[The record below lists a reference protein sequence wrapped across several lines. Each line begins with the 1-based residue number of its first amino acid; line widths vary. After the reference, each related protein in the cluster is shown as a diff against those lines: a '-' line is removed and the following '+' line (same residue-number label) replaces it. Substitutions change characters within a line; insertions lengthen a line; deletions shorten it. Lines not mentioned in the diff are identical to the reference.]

1 MRRLHFAF
9 LPEELYPTNWRER
22 PLHLWRLR
30 DHFEVQKKQC
40 MNRHK
45 HYSKPYWQEISLSS
59 KAPEWIT
66 EGEYKVRFEPLYLG
80 VSELVRYYKLENFYG
95 LEKERMGI
103 RVRVRLLFTPEQE
116 AHMDTPD
123 LIKYLYEQEDFYPKP
138 CYLSFEEA
146 YRHAAKRLPE
156 CIDQEIEVLRQKV
169 VMLKK
174 QEAEEGV
181 SYLQE
186 RRQISSVIG
195 SYCKWQGEGVSEAWV
210 RSAAYYLI
218 RGSHG
223 II

>member
-1 MRRLHFAF
+1 MRRQHFAF

-45 HYSKPYWQEISLSS
+45 HYSKPYWQEVSL
-59 KAPEWIT
+59 APMPPEWIT

-80 VSELVRYYKLENFYG
+80 VSELVRSYELENFYG

-116 AHMDTPD
+116 ADMDTPD
-123 LIKYLYEQEDFYPKP
+123 LIKSLYKQEHFQPEPRYF
-138 CYLSFEEA
+138 SFEEA
-146 YRHAAKRLPE
+146 YQYAARRLPE
-156 CIDQEIEVLRQKV
+156 CMEQQIEDLRQQIV
-169 VMLKK
+169 LLKK

-181 SYLQE
+181 SYLLQ
-186 RRQISSVIG
+186 RRQVSSVIG
-195 SYCKWQGEGVSEAWV
+195 SYRKWQKEGINQAWL
-210 RSAAYYLI
+210 RSAAYYMI
-218 RGSHG
+218 RGTHG
-223 II
+223 DK